1 MSMGVTTT
9 GNHYVQYRVPGLKS
23 PRKEYFGKGESGQD
37 KAEIRQEEI
46 KAGELVTMESLAG
59 RQIYLDELAQ
69 LYINYVKI
77 FKGKKHWVKGLV
89 GLTNN
94 HYLPCLCHVP
104 IDELAFSDFL
114 NLAMR
119 FSEKSACTQNRY
131 MEHLH
136 IMLRFGAAQGLIQK
150 DPMQG
155 WKKHRET
162 KRDVKLTLEDL
173 QKIYAH
179 AVPHLQWLLEVQWE
193 LGTRPGP
200 SELFAIRWS
209 DVDFDHSLIRV
220 RGTKTKTSDRLIPIS
235 DEFKERLLAKQAEAS
250 STYLIE
256 YKGKPITTCKTT
268 FKKACKAAKIE
279 YPVRLYDIRH
289 LFASTMLAN
298 GGDLKAVSKLLGH
311 STTVMTADVYYHEL
325 KGEKERALAVKPR
338 LLGTMPG

>member
-1 MSMGVTTT
+1 M
-9 GNHYVQYRVPGLKS
+9 
-23 PRKEYFGKGESGQD
+23 
-37 KAEIRQEEI
+37 
-46 KAGELVTMESLAG
+46 
-59 RQIYLDELAQ
+59 
-69 LYINYVKI
+69 
-77 FKGKKHWVKGLV
+77 KGLV
-89 GLTNN
+89 GLVNN
-94 HYLPCLCHVP
+94 HYLPCLCHAP
-104 IDELAFSDFL
+104 IDELAFSDFV

-136 IMLRFGAAQGLIQK
+136 IMLRFGVAQGLIQK

-155 WKKHRET
+155 WKKHREP

-179 AVPHLQWLLEVQWE
+179 AQPHLQWLLEVQWE

-200 SELFAIRWS
+200 SELFALLWA

-235 DEFKERLLAKQAEAS
+235 DEFKRRLLVKQITAS
-250 STYLIE
+250 STHLIE
-256 YKGKPITTCKTT
+256 FKGKPITTCKTT
-268 FKKACKAAKIE
+268 FKKACKAAQLG

-325 KGEKERALAVKPR
+325 KGEKKRALAAKPR
-338 LLGTMPG
+338 LLGAMSG